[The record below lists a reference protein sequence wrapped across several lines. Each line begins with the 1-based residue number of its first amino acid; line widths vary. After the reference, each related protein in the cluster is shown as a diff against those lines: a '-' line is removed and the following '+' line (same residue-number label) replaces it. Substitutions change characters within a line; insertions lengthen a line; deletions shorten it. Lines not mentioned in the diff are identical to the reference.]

1 MLPAKRPNMEEIPSL
16 YAALQEVPDHR
27 DDQGKRHPLP
37 AMLALAS
44 VALLCN
50 YQTPKAISEWVDNY
64 GRKYLAL
71 FGFTYP
77 EPPGQATWYR
87 VLGAIDWEALEARIT
102 QWALQVL
109 QVLACHST
117 LPGIAIDG
125 KTLRG
130 SKQQGASDSHLL
142 SAVVHQLGL
151 TLAQVAV
158 SAKTN
163 EIGVVRDL
171 LSKLVVKGHVFT
183 TDALLT
189 QRELAADILERGGD
203 YVFVVKRNQPQLHAD
218 IELLFESPPPLPR
231 GASWPEVERSTAG
244 HGRIERRSLTSS
256 TLLNEYVDF
265 PGVQQVFR
273 VQRRVIEKRTGA
285 ITTQTVYGVTSLS
298 PGKADAAQLL
308 TYVRQHWHI
317 ENKSHWIRD
326 VVFDEDRAQTRQGRL
341 PQVMATLRNAVISL
355 LRACGIQRITQA
367 RRRFAARPNEAIALL
382 GISA

>member
-1 MLPAKRPNMEEIPSL
+1 
-16 YAALQEVPDHR
+16 
-27 DDQGKRHPLP
+27 
-37 AMLALAS
+37 
-44 VALLCN
+44 
-50 YQTPKAISEWVDNY
+50 
-64 GRKYLAL
+64 
-71 FGFTYP
+71 
-77 EPPGQATWYR
+77 
-87 VLGAIDWEALEARIT
+87 VLGAIDWEAFEACIT

-109 QVLACHST
+109 QVLARHST
-117 LPGIAIDG
+117 LRGIAIDG

-158 SAKTN
+158 AAKTN

-273 VQRRVIEKRTGA
+273 VQRRVIEKRTGVL
-285 ITTQTVYGVTSLS
+285 TTQTVYGVTSLS
-298 PGKADAAQLL
+298 PGEADAAQLL

-355 LRACGIQRITQA
+355 LRAGGIQKITEA